1 MGPAAGVGGDGA
13 GHGAVGRRGGAPRAG
28 WGRRGAPPGRCR
40 DAVGSAAGVDG
51 DGAGRGAL
59 GRRGGASR
67 AGWGRCGAPPGRR
80 GDATRS
86 HARCGGNAVG
96 PATGVGGDGVGSG
109 AVGPPT
115 EARPEPGGDVAG
127 HRQDVAGMRW
137 GRRRGSMVTE
147 RGAARWAAGE
157 ARPEPG
163 GDVAGHRQEV
173 AGMRWGPGRESV
185 VTGRGAV
192 GPPGERAPSRVGT
205 SRDAA
210 RTSRGT
216 ARTSPDTA
224 RTSPGRGGVRGEDA
238 DAVAA
243 RRRCAGR
250 RGEDAVGSVGVV
262 RSVNSGAVCV
272 PLRVDCLAGA
282 GIGACRRERRTGP
295 WQGQGRPWARPAG
308 SWSRSVPPR

>member
-1 MGPAAGVGGDGA
+1 MGPATGVGGDGA
-13 GHGAVGRRGGAPRAG
+13 GRGAVGPPAETRPERGGDVAG
-28 WGRRGAPPGRCR
+28 HGQDVAGMRWGRRRESVVTERGAARW
-40 DAVGSAAGVDG
+40 AAGETRPEPGG
-51 DGAGRGAL
+51 DVAGHRQDLA
-59 GRRGGASR
+59 RMR
-67 AGWGRCGAPPGRR
+67 WGL
-80 GDATRS
+80 
-86 HARCGGNAVG
+86 G
-96 PATGVGGDGVGSG
+96 PAAGVGGDGVGSG
-109 AVGPPT
+109 AVGPPA

-137 GRRRGSMVTE
+137 GRRR
-147 RGAARWAAGE
+147 
-157 ARPEPG
+157 
-163 GDVAGHRQEV
+163 
-173 AGMRWGPGRESV
+173 ESV

-192 GPPGERAPSRVGT
+192 RPPGERAPSRVGT

-216 ARTSPDTA
+216 ARTSRGTARTSPDTA
-224 RTSPGRGGVRGEDA
+224 RTSPDAAGSVVRMRWRRGE